1 MGQRDL
7 QTFALGDTSREHS
20 EPPRPPTNRPP
31 AAAAAVAALLVVALG
46 AALFAA
52 LSAHR
57 TAAGVTR
64 ESPAGT
70 GTPAD
75 APAATL
81 TPTMGTSALHAPR
94 RGAGLPEGV
103 EVIAFAPT
111 GSDEGWGTGGVIT
124 NPVGG
129 VPDRGM
135 VLHYAAGS
143 WTQVGAALPGVY
155 LGGLDMVSSSEG
167 WALGGDGSGHG
178 LLLHIHDGGW
188 QQVPAPAADPQGTP
202 AVMAMRT
209 PDEGWLAMADPKG
222 EQGGAHTSLLHD
234 AGGAWSL
241 VSDPL
246 QYITDIAPVADG
258 EAWVVGWNT
267 GGGTSSLVH
276 VQGGVA
282 TVELTSP
289 GNSTFTRLR
298 MLAPNDIW
306 IEGAMH
312 ASSNADIDDVPLA
325 YHFDGAAWSNVNLH
339 APNGVQHVGIAAGDT
354 AWGFANV
361 QLPPP
366 NQTAYGQIASIY
378 VEAGGQWTA
387 LSVPYK
393 DLQSIAV
400 VSHARADDVWAVGV
414 YMVTTQVPNHNGA
427 PSYASVSHYVLLHY
441 TGGLWIEYGR

>member
-7 QTFALGDTSREHS
+7 PTFELREDS
-20 EPPRPPTNRPP
+20 PEPSAPPRPPTTRRS
-31 AAAAAVAALLVVALG
+31 AAAAVIAALLVMALG
-46 AALFAA
+46 AAIFAV

-57 TAAGVTR
+57 TARVAPGA
-64 ESPAGT
+64 SAAGT
-70 GTPAD
+70 RAADTPA
-75 APAATL
+75 AAL
-81 TPTMGTSALHAPR
+81 SPTTGASPLQAPR
-94 RGAGLPEGV
+94 HGAGLPEGV
-103 EVIAFAPT
+103 EVIAFVPT
-111 GSDEGWGTGGVIT
+111 GTDEGWGTGGVIT
-124 NPVGG
+124 NPVDG

-178 LLLHIHDGGW
+178 VLLHIRNGAW
-188 QQVPAPAADPQGTP
+188 QQVPAPAADPQGAP

-222 EQGGAHTSLLHD
+222 EQGGAPTSLLHD
-234 AGGAWSL
+234 VGGAWSL
-241 VSDPL
+241 VPTSL
-246 QYITDIAPVADG
+246 QYITDIAPMADG

-298 MLAPNDIW
+298 MVAPDDIW

-312 ASSNADIDDVPLA
+312 ASSNAEIDDVPLV

-339 APNGVQHVGIAAGDT
+339 VPSRVQHVGIAASDA
-354 AWGFANV
+354 AWGFASV
-361 QLPPP
+361 QLTPP

-378 VEAGGQWTA
+378 AEAGGQWTA

-393 DLQSIAV
+393 DLQSIEV
-400 VSHARADDVWAVGV
+400 VSHASADDVWAVGV

-441 TGGLWIEYGR
+441 TGGAWSEYGR